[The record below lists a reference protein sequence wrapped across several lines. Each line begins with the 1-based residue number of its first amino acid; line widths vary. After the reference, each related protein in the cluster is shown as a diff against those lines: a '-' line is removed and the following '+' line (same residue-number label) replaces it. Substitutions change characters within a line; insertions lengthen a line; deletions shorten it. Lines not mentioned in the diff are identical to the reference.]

1 MKASTVVGAMG
12 KGALAGVAGTAAMT
26 ASEAVEMRLT
36 GREPSDVPAHV
47 GERLS
52 GYTPAD
58 EAAHQRV
65 NTGVHWGHG
74 VLNGSLRGLI
84 GLTGASGAAAAALHF
99 GAVWGTDAALYR
111 TLGIAPPPW
120 AWERAALG
128 TDVLHKGVYAVV
140 TGVVYDRLAR

>member
-1 MKASTVVGAMG
+1 MEAGDVVGALAR
-12 KGALAGVAGTAAMT
+12 GAVAGVAGTVAMT
-26 ASEAVEMRLT
+26 ASQAVEMRLT
-36 GREPSDVPAHV
+36 GRQPSDVPAQV

-74 VLNGSLRGLI
+74 VVNGALRGLI
-84 GLTGASGAAAAALHF
+84 GLTGATGASATALHF
-99 GAVWGTDAALYR
+99 GAVWGTDAALYHA
-111 TLGIAPPPW
+111 LGIAPPPW
-120 AWERAALG
+120 AWETAALG

-140 TGVVYDRLAR
+140 TGLVYERLDR